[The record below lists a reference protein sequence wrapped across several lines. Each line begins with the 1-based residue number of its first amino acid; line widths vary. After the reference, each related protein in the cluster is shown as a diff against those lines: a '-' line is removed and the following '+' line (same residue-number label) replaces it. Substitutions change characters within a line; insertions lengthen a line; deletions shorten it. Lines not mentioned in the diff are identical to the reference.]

1 MITVKISELLN
12 GYDALRKVGNMTS
25 FAIPIQFKFRVS
37 LLIKNITNYIDLYS
51 QQLETLINSYEIRI
65 KDNQFKCDD
74 YNKLQ
79 EFLKQK
85 DELEQMIVE
94 IDNEKIQFD
103 KSINDLSANDLL
115 NLNPFFDYSELL

>member
-1 MITVKISELLN
+1 MITFKISELLN

-25 FAIPIQFKFRVS
+25 LAIPIQFKFRVS

-51 QQLETLINSYEIRI
+51 QQLEILINSYEIRI
-65 KDNQFKCDD
+65 IDNQFKCDD
-74 YNKLQ
+74 YKKLQ